1 MQKIRNIYCIN
12 PKKDAKFSN
21 YKPRISD
28 IWAIFVKQEF
38 FEKFTFF
45 QSFTITKTYL
55 LAKTRK
61 ITDSVPEKKANI
73 LISSQRLGRFGPFW
87 PNKNVYRYLNS
98 VKYLLLARLI
108 YMQKIRKIQHSNP
121 EVDTKLSTSCLN
133 LGKF

>member
-1 MQKIRNIYCIN
+1 MQKIRNIYCSN
-12 PKKDAKFSN
+12 PKKDAKLSN

-73 LISSQRLGRFGPFW
+73 LISGQRLGRFG
-87 PNKNVYRYLNS
+87 
-98 VKYLLLARLI
+98 
-108 YMQKIRKIQHSNP
+108 
-121 EVDTKLSTSCLN
+121 
-133 LGKF
+133 

>member
-1 MQKIRNIYCIN
+1 MWLQ
-12 PKKDAKFSN
+12 
-21 YKPRISD
+21 RISD
-28 IWAIFVKQEF
+28 IWAIFVKL
-38 FEKFTFF
+38 KF
-45 QSFTITKTYL
+45 TKTYL